1 MDWTKAK
8 TILIVA
14 LIVTNLVLI
23 ATYLSQNNRFAG
35 DEKEMQ
41 DVTVKLLEEKNIFVE
56 ADIPEETHR
65 MAKLT
70 VQYDK
75 MDEAV
80 IREQLAAQEPLPL
93 SEESD
98 KRLMDRAEDFI
109 NKCGLMNDNVKFE
122 GIERKGKEIRIIF
135 KNYMNDIAIEDSHI
149 ICTVK
154 DGKLVD
160 FDRYWLN
167 PVEVSDIEKEVIPAA
182 AALIKF
188 MTEKTDDDNIYIK
201 DISLVYWLDSNSFNA
216 ESPVTDTAFPAWK
229 ITYNRDKIQYIL
241 AWEQ

>member
-23 ATYLSQNNRFAG
+23 ATYLFQNNRFAG

-41 DVTVKLLEEKNIFVE
+41 DVTVKLLEEKNIFVD
-56 ADIPEETHR
+56 ADIPEGTHR

-75 MDEAV
+75 MDEDV
-80 IREQLAAQEPLPL
+80 IQEQLDDQKLLPA

-98 KRLMDRAEDFI
+98 RSLMDRTEDFI
-109 NKCGLMNDNVKFE
+109 NKCGLMNDHVKFE
-122 GIERKGKEIRIIF
+122 GIERKGKETRIIY
-135 KNYMNDIAIEDSHI
+135 KNYINDIAIEDSHI

-167 PVEVSDIEKEVIPAA
+167 PVEVSDIEKKVIPAA

-188 MTEKTDDDNIYIK
+188 MTEKTDDDKIYIK